1 MLIEGNDEYKS
12 GYNKACKDA
21 AKIVY
26 ESDEAQMISVRGK
39 DLGSILTELIESLEM
54 K

>member
-1 MLIEGNDEYKS
+1 MPAAAPSENE
-12 GYNKACKDA
+12 ACKDA

-26 ESDEAQMISVRGK
+26 ESDEAQMIAVRGK